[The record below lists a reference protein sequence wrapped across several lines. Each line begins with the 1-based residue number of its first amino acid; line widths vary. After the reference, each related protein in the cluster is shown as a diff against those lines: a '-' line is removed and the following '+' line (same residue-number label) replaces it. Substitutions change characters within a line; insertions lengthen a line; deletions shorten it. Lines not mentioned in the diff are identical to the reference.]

1 MIVLT
6 EGIVLV
12 SPYHCY
18 FCDFCSEMNIQD
30 NGVGNGVGNGMGNG
44 MGNGV
49 GNGMGNGQEPLA
61 MEPEHILPD
70 IMVEGFSHDQI
81 IEEMDQEIGPLLMD
95 GGPLQDIF
103 IGNVSIKI
111 KFLV

>member
-1 MIVLT
+1 MIVPT

-18 FCDFCSEMNIQD
+18 FFDFCSEMNIQD

-49 GNGMGNGQEPLA
+49 GNGQDPLA

-70 IMVEGFSHDQI
+70 IMVEEFSHDQI
-81 IEEMDQEIGPLLMD
+81 IEEID
-95 GGPLQDIF
+95 
-103 IGNVSIKI
+103 
-111 KFLV
+111 

>member
-1 MIVLT
+1 MIVPT

-12 SPYHCY
+12 STCHYY
-18 FCDFCSEMNIQD
+18 FCDFFSEMNIQD
-30 NGVGNGVGNGMGNG
+30 NGVGNGMGNG

-49 GNGMGNGQEPLA
+49 GNGQDPLA
-61 MEPEHILPD
+61 MEPEYILPD

-103 IGNVSIKI
+103 IGNVSLKI